1 MNRVFGVVP
10 AWARCAFR
18 KSREAEADAGDTA
31 KRRMLAILGAA
42 FGVTAS
48 AFGCSPA
55 HSCGADGTCP
65 QDGGDVDTDV
75 QAIDA
80 CADDGACRTLGDATG
95 ASNPDAA
102 SDPFDGVGC
111 DSANDSPV
119 EGCGLGDGDGWVAIA
134 DAGAD
139 ADDVDAPERDG
150 SGVTSFLG
158 TWALAGM
165 EMSPCPGLG
174 ATPDASVNARP
185 VMASV
190 TFRAAPRPTGAGSG
204 NLMFEAGNGCTLE
217 MVVDA
222 GVVRLASSPETCTL
236 GGPSIDRTFTS
247 VQVDSS
253 LGSLRITEDFTDPT
267 GCTYLIEG
275 VLTR

>member
-1 MNRVFGVVP
+1 MNRGFGVVP
-10 AWARCAFR
+10 ACARCAFR

-55 HSCGADGTCP
+55 HSCGADGTCLE
-65 QDGGDVDTDV
+65 DGGDADTDV

-119 EGCGLGDGDGWVAIA
+119 EGCGLGDGGAWVAVA

-139 ADDVDAPERDG
+139 ADDVDAPETRWERRRRRSSERG
-150 SGVTSFLG
+150 RSREWRRPAVPARELS
-158 TWALAGM
+158 
-165 EMSPCPGLG
+165 
-174 ATPDASVNARP
+174 PDASVNARP
-185 VMASV
+185 VMAVV
-190 TFRAAPRPTGAGSG
+190 TFPRRAGTD
-204 NLMFEAGNGCTLE
+204 EARGRG
-217 MVVDA
+217 
-222 GVVRLASSPETCTL
+222 
-236 GGPSIDRTFTS
+236 I
-247 VQVDSS
+247 
-253 LGSLRITEDFTDPT
+253 
-267 GCTYLIEG
+267 
-275 VLTR
+275 

>member
-1 MNRVFGVVP
+1 MNRGFGVVP
-10 AWARCAFR
+10 ACARCAFR

-80 CADDGACRTLGDATG
+80 CADDGACRTLGNATG

-119 EGCGLGDGDGWVAIA
+119 EGCGLGDGDAWVAIA
-134 DAGAD
+134 DSGDSD
-139 ADDVDAPERDG
+139 ALETDG
-150 SGVTSFLG
+150 SGIGSFLG
-158 TWALAGM
+158 TWTLAGK
-165 EMSPCPGLG
+165 ETSPCPGTGLS
-174 ATPDASVNARP
+174 PDASVNARP
-185 VMASV
+185 VIAVV
-190 TFRAAPRPTGAGSG
+190 TFRAAPGPTNAGSG
-204 NLMFEAGNGCTLE
+204 DLTLDAGDGCTLE

-267 GCTYLIEG
+267 GCTYLIQG